1 MHKVYLSAGSN
12 IGDRIGYL
20 RRAVDMLTERA
31 GLRDVRISGVYETE
45 PVGYDDQP
53 YFLNICIEALT
64 GTGMY
69 ELLAIIHDIE
79 RELHRERNIRF
90 GPRTIDVD
98 ILLYDDVVS
107 DDPVLTL
114 PHPRMY
120 ERAFV
125 LMPLSELKE
134 LPEGLTIPDDKSVV
148 RLGDYTGFE
157 V

>member
-69 ELLAIIHDIE
+69 ELLAIIHAIE

>member
-1 MHKVYLSAGSN
+1 MMHKVYLSAGSN

-69 ELLAIIHDIE
+69 ELLAIIHI
-79 RELHRERNIRF
+79 
-90 GPRTIDVD
+90 
-98 ILLYDDVVS
+98 S
-107 DDPVLTL
+107 
-114 PHPRMY
+114 
-120 ERAFV
+120 
-125 LMPLSELKE
+125 
-134 LPEGLTIPDDKSVV
+134 SVPSC
-148 RLGDYTGFE
+148 
-157 V
+157 